1 MAATPS
7 PSPFRLFIGQRN
19 YSSWSMRP
27 WLLLR
32 AAAFDFEPVS
42 VEVEGRG
49 FNPKHLEYSPSGLV
63 ACLHCPDDERV
74 WDSLAI
80 SEWLAERSPPGTVW
94 PLDARARAFARC
106 IAAEMHAGFGDVRAT
121 LPCNIKMRLEGR
133 PLDERTAL
141 QVRRIAT
148 IWTEARARFGAPS
161 GAGPFL
167 FGAFGAADAM
177 YAPVVSRFIT
187 YNVDLAGWPEAQAY
201 AAAIAAHP
209 LYREWEALALAET
222 NPIAHYDEAA
232 LALGGPPRVG
242 LCAVEVAAAVAVAA
256 AAGAIGA

>member
-1 MAATPS
+1 MAAPGEQ
-7 PSPFRLFIGQRN
+7 RYQLFIGQRN

-32 AAAFDFEPVS
+32 AVGFQFDDVC

-49 FNPKHLEYSPSGLV
+49 FNPKHLAYSPSGLV
-63 ACLHCPDDERV
+63 ACLHCPGGERV

-80 SEWLAERSPPGTVW
+80 AEWLAERSPPGAVW
-94 PLDARARAFARC
+94 PINAAARTLARC
-106 IAAEMHAGFGDVRAT
+106 VAAEMHGGFGDVRAN

-133 PLDERTAL
+133 PLNERTAL
-141 QVRRIAT
+141 QVQRIAG
-148 IWTEARARFGAPS
+148 IWAEARERFGAPS
-161 GAGPFL
+161 GAGPYL

-187 YNVDLAGWPEAQAY
+187 YNVDLAAWPAAQAY

-222 NPIAHYDEAA
+222 NPIGHYDVAA
-232 LALGGPPRVG
+232 LELGGPPRTG
-242 LCAVEVAAAVAVAA
+242 LCAVELAAAAAVA
-256 AAGAIGA
+256 AGGQASA